1 MIKKLLLLGMS
12 ILGLSLF
19 TQGQTPNLA
28 KTGGTLSSSYPFALT
43 NYDWQY
49 LYRPGDFNQGSLM
62 AGNITKIYV
71 RPTSSGSTT
80 ITNFQI
86 ALAQTTQSDI
96 NGTPSPGNFIT
107 PETTVLNA
115 SSYTLNFTAGS
126 WLEIPL
132 ATPYPYDPT
141 KAIAVHFYN
150 GGYSGNALTVN
161 YTTSPATYLVRYNYV
176 GSGLTGQGYGYT
188 YWNDIG
194 FLISA
199 AAATPPVA
207 LFFTPA
213 NTCSMSA
220 VNLLNNSI
228 MSGYNLSYQWTIT
241 PGTFNYLNGTTSA
254 SKSPTVQFLDTINY
268 TIKLRATNNLGSDS
282 ITKTISVRPPSS
294 TPTAEFFTPVRVI
307 PRLNPPITFTD
318 LSTNCPQV
326 WAWSSPDYEQ
336 TYFYNP
342 FLDSTRQNGQAF
354 FAFSGLFDICLTVTN
369 SLGSSTTCKQD
380 YMNVMDAIQHCTDT
394 ISNSS
399 AGFVTDEGGPGGN
412 YANNRSLCTPNP
424 CPANSCKGILIDPCA
439 SSVTL
444 NFTQVKLATGAGD
457 SIFVHNG
464 VNASAPRILAL
475 GSAANGTFPTVTAN
489 SGKMFIYMIS
499 NASGTDSGFTAKWSS
514 VSGSYGRPSA
524 GFTINQQKCMPQDTF
539 SSGFPLKYVNTTT
552 GVDVKYT
559 WDVNGDAYPDST
571 VANPSTALYNFTSF
585 PERYTIML
593 LAYNCKGIDTFY
605 KVVTIMPVNAKPTQV
620 DFIADKTAV
629 SAQDTI
635 SLTDLSCGAT
645 QWEWNFTPSINV
657 RYVAGYNKFSQNPK
671 IMLSGVGCIR
681 VSMKAKNSA
690 GEDSLIKTC
699 YLKIRNYCVPASI
712 SSPVS
717 DIGINKV
724 IFAGI
729 NNSSA
734 SGTVSYVNYYDSAF
748 AVGNSYKTIANNL
761 TIQRN
766 TNANNV
772 NYKAWIDFNLD
783 GDFDD
788 AGEEVLTK
796 LNQSGTSVSQ
806 SVVIPANA
814 VVGSTIMRV
823 GVSAAASFLT
833 SCAAQLG
840 EFEDYKVNILN
851 DLTKPVITKNGN
863 DTIYMEQYGSYT
875 DPGATAYDNI
885 EGDITSKIIKT
896 GSVDTA
902 LTGYFS
908 ICYDVKDAYGN
919 AADTKCRTVAVTVDR
934 TPPVITL
941 LGKNPDT
948 VLVGNVYVD
957 PGATAFDNYSGNLT
971 SKIQTINNVNKDV
984 VGMYTITYK
993 VSDYFGFTDT
1003 KVRTVYVADNQ
1014 KPVINRNTTT
1024 TNHIHLVKVPF
1035 TDNSVVTVTDNYW
1048 NNIVPTRTGSVNV
1061 NVLGT
1066 YSVCYNATD
1075 GSGNAAVQNCFNVE
1089 VKDTLAPTIALVGA
1103 DTLTFDV
1110 FTTYTEPTPVI
1121 SDNFYAVNTLT
1132 YNATGSFNRNKIGTY
1147 VITYTAGDNSGN
1159 TAIRYR
1165 VIKIVD
1171 REKPLLTLK
1180 DNSIIMWSL
1189 GKTPYV
1195 DPGVQVLDNYYSE
1208 KSLESLLQ
1216 TTSTVN
1222 VFVPDAY
1229 TYTYKLTDS
1238 SGNVADPVT
1247 RTVIV
1252 TAGTGVQDLNG
1263 AGVVAYPNPAYNT
1276 LNIYL
1281 GKTISAQNIE
1291 IKLTDMLGHIVLQ
1304 RNVPAE
1310 SINGIMQLDI
1320 AGYSSGIYMLTVDS
1334 GNTKVSQKINI
1345 IK

>member
-1 MIKKLLLLGMS
+1 MKRILLLFLFATITIQLAMAQITVTIGNGTTFTGNTAHSPISRWYGSVHTQIVYTKSEINAAGFTGAGQITKLGFNVYAFNTSDPLLNFS
-12 ILGLSLF
+12 IKMKHTTAADASSHD
-19 TQGQTPNLA
+19 
-28 KTGGTLSSSYPFALT
+28 GGT
-43 NYDWQY
+43 
-49 LYRPGDFNQGSLM
+49 FN
-62 AGNITKIYV
+62 
-71 RPTSSGSTT
+71 
-80 ITNFQI
+80 
-86 ALAQTTQSDI
+86 
-96 NGTPSPGNFIT
+96 
-107 PETTVLNA
+107 TV
-115 SSYTLNFTAGS
+115 YTAGS
-126 WLEIPL
+126 YAPIAGGWDMLTL
-132 ATPYPYDPT
+132 ATP
-141 KAIAVHFYN
+141 FQWN
-150 GGYSGNALTVN
+150 GIDNIILDFCHDNSPNFSSNGQLY
-161 YTTSPATYLVRYNYV
+161 YTTTTNGSRYVWLDGSPQCAV
-176 GSGLTGQGYGYT
+176 STGT
-188 YWNDIG
+188 INPNRPNIR
-194 FLISA
+194 FLFVAS
-199 AAATPPVA
+199 ATPPVA
-207 LFFTPA
+207 MFFSPPNSCMGSVVT
-213 NTCSMSA
+213 
-220 VNLLNNSI
+220 LINNSI
-228 MSGYNLSYQWTIT
+228 NPSTYQWTIT
-241 PGTFNYLNGTTSA
+241 PGTFNYVNSTSSA
-254 SKSPTVQFLDTINY
+254 SKNPAVKFLDSVTY
-268 TIKLRATNNLGSDS
+268 TVKLKVSNFFGSDS
-282 ITKTISVRPPSS
+282 ITKTIQILGPQSV
-294 TPTAEFFTPVRVI
+294 PTAEFFTPVRVI
-307 PRLNPPITFTD
+307 PRLNPPMIFTD

-342 FLDSTRQNGQAF
+342 FIDSTQQNGQAF
-354 FAFSGLFDICLTVTN
+354 FAFSGIFDICLRVTN
-369 SLGSSTTCKQD
+369 SLGFSTTCKQD
-380 YMNVMDAIQHCTDT
+380 YITVMDAIQHCTDT

-399 AGFVTDEGGPGGN
+399 AGFITDEGGPGGN
-412 YANNRSLCTPNP
+412 YANNRSLCTTNP

-444 NFTQVKLATGAGD
+444 NFTQIKLAFGAGD

-464 VNASAPRILAL
+464 ASASAPRILAL
-475 GSAANGTFPTVTAN
+475 GAGANGTFPTVTAN
-489 SGKMFIYMIS
+489 SGKLFIYMIS
-499 NASGTDSGFTAKWSS
+499 NSSGTDSGFTAKWSS
-514 VSGSYGRPSA
+514 VSGGYGRPSA
-524 GFTINQQKCMPQDTF
+524 SFTINQQKCMSQDTF

-734 SGTVSYVNYYDSAF
+734 SGAVSYVNYYDSAF
-748 AVGNSYKTIANNL
+748 AVGNVYKASSYSL
-761 TIQRN
+761 TVQRN

-806 SVVIPANA
+806 SVIVPANA
-814 VVGSTIMRV
+814 VVGSTIMRI
-823 GVSAAASFLT
+823 GVSASASFLYP
-833 SCAAQLG
+833 CATQLG

-885 EGDITSKIIKT
+885 EGDLTSKIIKT

-919 AADTKCRTVAVTVDR
+919 AADTKCRTVAVVVDR

-948 VLVGNVYVD
+948 VLVGTTYTD
-957 PGATAFDNYSGNLT
+957 PGATAFDNYSLNIT
-971 SKIQTINNVNKDV
+971 SKIKTTNNVNKDS
-984 VGMYTITYK
+984 VGMYTITYT
-993 VSDYFGFTDT
+993 VTDYFGFADT
-1003 KVRTVYVADNQ
+1003 KTRTVYVADNQ
-1014 KPVINRNTTT
+1014 KPVIDRNTTT

-1066 YSVCYNATD
+1066 YSVCYNAVD
-1075 GSGNAAVQNCFNVE
+1075 GSGNAAVQKCFNVE
-1089 VKDTLAPTIALVGA
+1089 VKDTLAPTIAMVGS

-1110 FTTYTEPTPVI
+1110 FTTYVEPTPVVT
-1121 SDNFYAVNTLT
+1121 DNFYAANTLT

-1147 VITYTAGDNSGN
+1147 VITYTASDNSGN
-1159 TAIRYR
+1159 TAIRHR

-1171 REKPLLTLK
+1171 REKPVLTLK

-1208 KSLESLLQ
+1208 KSLESMLQ

-1252 TAGTGVQDLNG
+1252 TSGTGVQDLNG
-1263 AGVVAYPNPAYNT
+1263 AGVIAYPNPATNV
-1276 LNIYL
+1276 LNVYL
-1281 GKTISAQNIE
+1281 GTLSTSASVTV
-1291 IKLTDMLGHIVLQ
+1291 KVVDMLGQVVLSEKVNNAHELVSLDVASLKSGMYMIIVD
-1304 RNVPAE
+1304 NV
-1310 SINGIMQLDI
+1310 
-1320 AGYSSGIYMLTVDS
+1320 LTS
-1334 GNTKVSQKINI
+1334 TTQKINI

>member
-1 MIKKLLLLGMS
+1 MKRILLFIVVLAFGRLADAQVTVSIGGAPSTFTTATQPSPVNRYFGSEHHQIVYTKAEINAAGFTGAGLITKLGWYPYAFTSGDPLLNYSIKMKHTTAVDASAHDAGS
-12 ILGLSLF
+12 F
-19 TQGQTPNLA
+19 TTVYTAASYTPT
-28 KTGGTLSSSYPFALT
+28 TGGFDMLTL
-43 NYDWQY
+43 N
-49 LYRPGDFNQGSLM
+49 PG
-62 AGNITKIYV
+62 
-71 RPTSSGSTT
+71 
-80 ITNFQI
+80 FQW
-86 ALAQTTQSDI
+86 
-96 NGTPSPGNFIT
+96 NGTDNIVIDVCNDNSPNW
-107 PETTVLNA
+107 TTNGQLYYYNA
-115 SSYTLNFTAGS
+115 TAGS
-126 WLEIPL
+126 RYVWLDASSQCAVTT
-132 ATPYPYDPT
+132 ATANSYKP
-141 KAIAVHFYN
+141 
-150 GGYSGNALTVN
+150 
-161 YTTSPATYLVRYNYV
+161 LVRFIIQ
-176 GSGLTGQGYGYT
+176 GS
-188 YWNDIG
+188 
-194 FLISA
+194 
-199 AAATPPVA
+199 ATPPVA
-207 LFFTPA
+207 MFFSPPNSCMGSIVT
-213 NTCSMSA
+213 
-220 VNLLNNSI
+220 LINNSI
-228 MSGYNLSYQWTIT
+228 NPSTYQWTIT
-241 PGTFNYLNGTTSA
+241 PGTFSYVNGTSA
-254 SKSPTVQFLDTINY
+254 SSKNPAVKFLDSVNY
-268 TIKLRATNNLGSDS
+268 TVKLKVSNFFGADS
-282 ITKTISVRPPSS
+282 TTKTIQILGPQSV
-294 TPTAEFFTPVRVI
+294 PTAEFFTPVRVI
-307 PRLNPPITFTD
+307 PRLNPPMTFTD

-342 FLDSTRQNGQAF
+342 FIDSTQQNGQAF
-354 FAFSGLFDICLTVTN
+354 FAFSGIFDICLRVTN

-380 YMNVMDAIQHCTDT
+380 YITVMDAIQHCTDT
-394 ISNSS
+394 ISTSS
-399 AGFVTDEGGPGGN
+399 AGFITDEGGPGGN
-412 YANNRSLCTPNP
+412 YANNRSLCTSNP

-1252 TAGTGVQDLNG
+1252 TAGTGVQDLNS
-1263 AGVVAYPNPAYNT
+1263 AGVVAYPNPATNVM
-1276 LNIYL
+1276 NVYL
-1281 GKTISAQNIE
+1281 GTFSTSASVTI
-1291 IKLTDMLGHIVLQ
+1291 KVVDMLGHAVLTEKVTDSRQLVSLDVAPLKSGMYMIIVD
-1304 RNVPAE
+1304 NE
-1310 SINGIMQLDI
+1310 
-1320 AGYSSGIYMLTVDS
+1320 LT
-1334 GNTKVSQKINI
+1334 NATQKINI